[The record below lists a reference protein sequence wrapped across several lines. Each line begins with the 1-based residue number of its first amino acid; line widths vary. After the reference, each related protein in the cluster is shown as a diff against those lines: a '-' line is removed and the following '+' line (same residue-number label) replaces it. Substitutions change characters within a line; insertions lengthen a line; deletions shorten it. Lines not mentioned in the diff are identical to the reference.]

1 MTTFNKT
8 ITNSVNLFGPQDT
21 NKWGAMTWGVD
32 NWAYSQF
39 DLPTI
44 IEKLITNSLS
54 LDSLI
59 DVFDNHLITI
69 DNAMILSG
77 DMYVESLIDSN
88 GYYKVFGVDTNAEN
102 RPLTSYNNLSDPATS
117 YATLVDPGTTYTQI
131 N

>member
-1 MTTFNKT
+1 MTTFNQT

-21 NKWGAMTWGVD
+21 NKWGAMIWGVD
-32 NWAYSQF
+32 AWAYSQF
-39 DLPTI
+39 DLPTS

-54 LDSLI
+54 LSDAVTTI
-59 DVFDNHLITI
+59 VEHLITVT
-69 DNAMILSG
+69 NSLSLTG